1 MIHGFGWL
9 DCRWSVLLK
18 FTILI
23 ESNFLREFARQIYY
37 HFYLITTI
45 TILCFSSVINSTLE
59 GGNKIRKKKK
69 SLSAYL
75 ISFKL
80 IKIIFTQV
88 VDFSQL
94 YLNLLLLRVLFV
106 LVLSLTQSHPQRF
119 NYNFG
124 VH

>member
-1 MIHGFGWL
+1 M
-9 DCRWSVLLK
+9 LLVSDK
-18 FTILI
+18 FHT
-23 ESNFLREFARQIYY
+23 
-37 HFYLITTI
+37 
-45 TILCFSSVINSTLE
+45 E
-59 GGNKIRKKKK
+59 GGNKIRKKK

-88 VDFSQL
+88 VDFTQL